1 MRERWTLRSGL
12 RFWPGGTVS
21 DDQAGTAPLAH
32 SGSEVELVANNH
44 SARLPHD
51 ESRQVYLEVLLDGE
65 LVDCLQD
72 TGSEATFL
80 SGYLVQKLPMRPIRS
95 QIRADNGTLI
105 DALWLVELTLVVEGR
120 KMTIRGVASDHIGEM
135 LLGIDWLK
143 QQEAV
148 WDMCRGELNMH
159 GTVYPLKTKTSG
171 GWVRRVLLQEP
182 VRLPA
187 RIAAK

>member
-1 MRERWTLRSGL
+1 MRGRRTLRSGCD
-12 RFWPGGTVS
+12 FGTGETVR
-21 DDQAGTAPLAH
+21 DKQVGTAPLVH
-32 SGSEVELVANNH
+32 SGSGVELVANNH
-44 SARLPHD
+44 SARLPQV
-51 ESRQVYLEVLLDGE
+51 ESQRVYLEVLLDGE
-65 LVDCLQD
+65 LVDCLLD
-72 TGSEATFL
+72 TGSEATL
-80 SGYLVQKLPMRPIRS
+80 VSGYLVQKLPKQPIRS
-95 QIRADNGTLI
+95 QIRAANETLI
-105 DALWLVELTLVVEGR
+105 DALGLVKLTVVLEGR
-120 KMTIRGVASDHIGEM
+120 EMTIRGVASDHIGEM
-135 LLGIDWLK
+135 LLGIDWFE